1 MQRLVLAALLL
12 AVIVGVVAVFALG
25 VRATRREGSLVP
37 RESEGGPVQ
46 KLAFAALFL
55 LIAGVSTGLL
65 GGL

>member
-1 MQRLVLAALLL
+1 MQRLIL
-12 AVIVGVVAVFALG
+12 AVLFLGAIAAILAVLVLG
-25 VRATRREGSLVP
+25 VRATVRDGGAVP

-55 LIAGVSTGLL
+55 MIAGVSTGLL